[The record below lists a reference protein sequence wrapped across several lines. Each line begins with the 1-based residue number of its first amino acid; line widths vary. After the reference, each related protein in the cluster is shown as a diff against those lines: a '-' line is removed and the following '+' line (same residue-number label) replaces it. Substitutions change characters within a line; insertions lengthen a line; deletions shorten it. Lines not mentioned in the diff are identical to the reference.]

1 MNCLNAYFSLFNAI
15 EDSRISIVVFSRSY
29 GDSTWWL
36 KELEKIME
44 CQSSKGQKVVP
55 VFYGVD
61 LSKAGATFAY
71 RELLK
76 EVACLPSFVTYISR
90 SKNLKVA
97 FTRSSFHSFVNQHQ
111 LPTLLWLRRLTGRNE
126 VAISADDYKFYSPRH
141 KFRHAASI

>member
-1 MNCLNAYFSLFNAI
+1 
-15 EDSRISIVVFSRSY
+15 DSRISIVVFSRSY

-76 EVACLPSFVTYISR
+76 EVACLPSFVTYI
-90 SKNLKVA
+90 
-97 FTRSSFHSFVNQHQ
+97 
-111 LPTLLWLRRLTGRNE
+111 
-126 VAISADDYKFYSPRH
+126 
-141 KFRHAASI
+141 